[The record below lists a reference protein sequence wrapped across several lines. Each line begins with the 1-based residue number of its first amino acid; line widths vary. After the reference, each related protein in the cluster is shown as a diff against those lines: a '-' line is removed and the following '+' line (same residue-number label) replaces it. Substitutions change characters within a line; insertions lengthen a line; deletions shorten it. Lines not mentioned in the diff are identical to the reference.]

1 MHAKLV
7 SLALNISTGLVS
19 PQFHIK
25 FDDFFET
32 VIKPNNNFKIEW
44 KEKCQFVESQS
55 MSKKS
60 VQPSEGVLTNPTNV
74 KNPNSQMEPMPS
86 GKPPPQIPSVLQH
99 EEGEVSNTNEG
110 NTDIRSTSHVPEQ
123 QSVRWSKCQKPSLHL
138 QESIE
143 QRKLVFSS
151 IFSDIDDDEEIQHQ
165 VQMSDPT
172 AYSASSDLDT
182 MYMDQA
188 MKQLDRNQFIKA
200 MVNGVAAHTNNGHW
214 KLILKSEVSYGT
226 KVLLSV
232 WAMKHKS

>member
-1 MHAKLV
+1 MYILDKQLQAGIKICKWHTHARVGLYLGHSLMHAKLV

-110 NTDIRSTSHVPEQ
+110 NT
-123 QSVRWSKCQKPSLHL
+123 
-138 QESIE
+138 
-143 QRKLVFSS
+143 
-151 IFSDIDDDEEIQHQ
+151 
-165 VQMSDPT
+165 
-172 AYSASSDLDT
+172 
-182 MYMDQA
+182 
-188 MKQLDRNQFIKA
+188 
-200 MVNGVAAHTNNGHW
+200 
-214 KLILKSEVSYGT
+214 
-226 KVLLSV
+226 
-232 WAMKHKS
+232 